1 MKPVMIVNPGSA
13 GGSTGRRWD
22 RLRSGIL
29 EHFPAATEVF
39 TQRPGD
45 ATRLTREALQDGA
58 TLILSVGGDGTN
70 NEVVN
75 GFFDEEGA
83 PLSPEAAF
91 GLLPRGTG
99 CDFARYLGIPRG
111 DVVAAAEV
119 VANSPTWPID
129 LAELTVT
136 TPEGGQSRRLYLNI
150 SDFGIGG
157 EICAR
162 VNRGSKLLGG
172 FLSFL
177 WHSIIAL
184 AVYRDRMMELEI
196 PGGAALRGPFRSVVV
211 ANGRYF
217 GGGMNI
223 NPAGLPDDGLLDL
236 IVLPDEGFFHYLK
249 WFPSLYSEKGVLLHP
264 RIAHYR
270 VPGLRARA
278 ADPDED
284 VWVEMD
290 GENPGKL
297 PLEIRVLP
305 HAMRMRAPYPGDLTR
320 GPGA

>member
-1 MKPVMIVNPGSA
+1 
-13 GGSTGRRWD
+13 
-22 RLRSGIL
+22 
-29 EHFPAATEVF
+29 
-39 TQRPGD
+39 
-45 ATRLTREALQDGA
+45 
-58 TLILSVGGDGTN
+58 VGGDGTN

-75 GFFDEEGA
+75 GFFDEESQ
-83 PLSPEAAF
+83 PISPDAAF
-91 GLLPRGTG
+91 GFLPRGTG

-111 DVVAAAEV
+111 DVVNAARIVAE
-119 VANSPTWPID
+119 SPTWPID

-136 TPEGGQSRRLYLNI
+136 TADGGTRKRIYLNI

-162 VNRGSKLLGG
+162 VNRGSKMLGG

-177 WHSIIAL
+177 WHSIVAL
-184 AVYRDRMMELEI
+184 AVYTDKIMELDVE
-196 PGGAALRGPFRSVVV
+196 GGESLRGPFRSVVV
-211 ANGRYF
+211 ANGRFF

-223 NPAGLPDDGLLDL
+223 NPAGSPDDGLLDL
-236 IVLPDEGFFHYLK
+236 ITLPDEGFFHYMK
-249 WFPSLYSEKGVLLHP
+249 WFPSLYSEKGVLHHP
-264 RIAHYR
+264 RIPHHKITA
-270 VPGLRARA
+270 LQARC

-297 PLEIRVLP
+297 PLAIRVLP
-305 HAMRMRAPYPGDLTR
+305 GAMRMRAPYPGDLSK